1 MLSDIDPTV
10 AKFID
15 AVNANNRSQLFD
27 VLAENATMSDDGT
40 DHDLRKWTDAEIFS
54 AHGRLAVESVDNSG
68 TQLIANYT
76 NERWGSM
83 RTAWRFVVKG
93 NKIARFETGQA

>member
-10 AKFID
+10 AKFIA
-15 AVNANNRSQLFD
+15 AVNANDKRQLFN
-27 VLAENATMSDDGT
+27 VLDENATMSDDGM
-40 DHDLRKWTDAEIFS
+40 DRDLRKWTDDEIFS
-54 AHGRLAVESVDNSG
+54 THGRLAVESVDNSG
-68 TQLIANYT
+68 TRLIANYT